1 MEAPVRTWICFTERQ
16 LGTRDT
22 GAKHAPAPLDILVYE
37 RSITVCLG
45 NLLEPLALEIH
56 LFTQASV
63 IKNRQHEEG

>member
-1 MEAPVRTWICFTERQ
+1 MEAPVRTWIFFTERQ
-16 LGTRDT
+16 LGTR
-22 GAKHAPAPLDILVYE
+22 DILVYE

-56 LFTQASV
+56 LFTQANV